1 LFFISIE
8 VWFWPFWHTGVKE
21 PLEAMNKKTI
31 EKEISFSGKTLQTGK
46 EVRVTCKPAESEIGI
61 VFRRV
66 DLEGAPEVNLSG
78 AAFSDSGERRSVIG
92 SGMAQIQTVE
102 HLLAA
107 LWGLEIDNILVEIDG
122 DEPPVL
128 DGSALGFMKL
138 LKNAGVSE
146 QAAIREFIEI
156 KEQEKVEENGSLITV
171 YPGRSFSVSYLI
183 DYSVNS
189 IGRQVF
195 DIGLDPDSFEKEIA
209 PARTFCLKAEA
220 EALLK
225 AGLGQGATTDNTLVM
240 GEEGPVGTEL
250 RFSDE
255 PVRHKILDLVGDFYL
270 LGRPVLGRIVAEKSG
285 HNLNAKMVRR
295 IYEKYVNKESQI

>member
-1 LFFISIE
+1 
-8 VWFWPFWHTGVKE
+8 
-21 PLEAMNKKTI
+21 
-31 EKEISFSGKTLQTGK
+31 
-46 EVRVTCKPAESEIGI
+46 
-61 VFRRV
+61 
-66 DLEGAPEVNLSG
+66 
-78 AAFSDSGERRSVIG
+78 
-92 SGMAQIQTVE
+92 
-102 HLLAA
+102 
-107 LWGLEIDNILVEIDG
+107 
-122 DEPPVL
+122 
-128 DGSALGFMKL
+128 
-138 LKNAGVSE
+138 
-146 QAAIREFIEI
+146 
-156 KEQEKVEENGSLITV
+156 LITV